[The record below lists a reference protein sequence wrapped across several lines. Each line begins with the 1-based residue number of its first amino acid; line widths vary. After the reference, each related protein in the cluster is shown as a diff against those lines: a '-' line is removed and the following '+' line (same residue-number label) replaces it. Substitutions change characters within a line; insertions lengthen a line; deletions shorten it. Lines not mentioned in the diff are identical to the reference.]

1 MSWRSFGEDYAAV
14 QSGPGACLF
23 IHSLARP
30 GRNISKSTQRG
41 TRPSRGNAEQVD
53 TDMHKQSRL
62 LGGGWLF
69 VAGLAGVRASGPHR
83 QGELIRKWQRES
95 EVGFCTD
102 TSRIGMSL
110 HSDSA
115 FKFAF
120 MSFEANL
127 KPA

>member
-1 MSWRSFGEDYAAV
+1 
-14 QSGPGACLF
+14 
-23 IHSLARP
+23 
-30 GRNISKSTQRG
+30 
-41 TRPSRGNAEQVD
+41 
-53 TDMHKQSRL
+53 MHKQSLL

-83 QGELIRKWQRES
+83 QTAIYGELIRKWQRES